1 MLHLHLY
8 ARCDGEPVFAVG
20 IGYSSHLRHNLLD
33 FGIFVLNLHL
43 VQTAF
48 KLRFSPSVRH
58 QFPGL
63 YGALFRNALRLHV
76 AGYLVHHAHQSCFE
90 VVLTERDEVLQLV
103 QYLMVDANLP
113 VSYQPFP
120 VFGFRSPVSSHQL
133 EEERFIEPIFSMFLF
148 QLVEQG
154 EPHLFIHPLEGSPIE
169 HIICPMTLGPG
180 TLALEPHVMDAFHD
194 EFSHAIIE
202 HLALNLA
209 VHHLSH
215 EFLHLFASFFY
226 GYFQGKE
233 MNEIIL
239 QRVFL

>member
-1 MLHLHLY
+1 
-8 ARCDGEPVFAVG
+8 
-20 IGYSSHLRHNLLD
+20 
-33 FGIFVLNLHL
+33 
-43 VQTAF
+43 
-48 KLRFSPSVRH
+48 
-58 QFPGL
+58 
-63 YGALFRNALRLHV
+63 
-76 AGYLVHHAHQSCFE
+76 
-90 VVLTERDEVLQLV
+90 
-103 QYLMVDANLP
+103 
-113 VSYQPFP
+113 
-120 VFGFRSPVSSHQL
+120 
-133 EEERFIEPIFSMFLF
+133 MFLF
-148 QLVEQG
+148 QLVEQR